1 MKKII
6 KKNYKIILGII
17 IGGIISGVGVYAA
30 TTISSSNIS
39 YDNSK
44 SGLTSTNLNGAI
56 DELYEKAKKSP
67 STSEK
72 PCKLIKGTGE
82 NLGDEIQ
89 CGTEGF
95 YVLYTLGNDVQT
107 ITKHPIEQ
115 GYLMTSIPTV
125 IVDPSYLQNEECN
138 QTYCSPDNNTAI
150 SQYSANLKKLG
161 ISVGKVDR
169 PSIKDFKKAGV
180 ITYSSIEYCEST
192 QYIRS
197 INDLDV
203 TNLSKLG
210 SSLNFYIK
218 ESKETS
224 ECAINKHSQ
233 SIGLYIYSHGLR
245 DASFGP
251 NERLTVIIPKSDIIY

>member
-30 TTISSSNIS
+30 TMISSSNIS

-56 DELYEKAKKSP
+56 DELYEKAKKLSN
-67 STSEK
+67 SGDK

-82 NLGDEIQ
+82 SLGDEIQ
-89 CGTEGF
+89 CGTESF
-95 YVLYTLGNDVQT
+95 YVLYTLGNAVQT
-107 ITKHPIEQ
+107 ITKYPIEQ
-115 GYLMTSIPTV
+115 GYMLTSIPTV
-125 IVDPSYLQNEECN
+125 IANPSYLQNEECN
-138 QTYCSPDNNTAI
+138 QIDCAPDNSSAV

-161 ISVGKVDR
+161 ISVGEVSR
-169 PSIKDFKKAGV
+169 PSIKDFKKAGA

-192 QYIRS
+192 QYIKS
-197 INDLDV
+197 IKDLNI

-210 SSLNFYIK
+210 IVSNTYIW
-218 ESKETS
+218 ENKETT
-224 ECAINKHSQ
+224 ECVDNKPSSQ
-233 SIGLYIYSHGLR
+233 IGLYINSAGLG
-245 DASFGP
+245 DSGFGP
-251 NERLTVIIPKSDIIY
+251 NEKLTVIIPKADIIY